1 MGGIFSNL
9 SNFSNRR
16 ATGRLA
22 LALGAALLWGVP
34 ARAMEFSL
42 QSVHDGHCGAHCP
55 RVILAEGQIENS
67 TPDEFLNFLR
77 ENSNNSDLHVVV
89 LLNSSGGYVVAAT
102 ELGQI
107 FRRVGA
113 ATVVARQ
120 CLSACVY
127 AFMGGVK
134 RVAPRGTQLGIHR
147 MYANADEPG
156 SKVYDDGSMQR
167 MLIRYAQSMGVSS
180 DLIRFAEKIS
190 SNRLHMVSP
199 GEMAKWR
206 LASRH
211 F

>member
-1 MGGIFSNL
+1 M
-9 SNFSNRR
+9 R
-16 ATGRLA
+16 AVSTRGRAARSLA
-22 LALGAALLWGVP
+22 LALGAALLCVGS

-42 QSVHDGHCGAHCP
+42 QSVRDGHCGAHCP
-55 RVILAEGQIENS
+55 RVILAEGQIQNS
-67 TPDEFLNFLR
+67 TPDEFLDFLR
-77 ENSNNSDLHVVV
+77 ENSANNDLRVVV
-89 LLNSSGGYVVAAT
+89 LLNSAGGYVVAAT

-107 FRRVGA
+107 FRKVGA

-156 SKVYDDGSMQR
+156 AKVYDDGSMQR
-167 MLIRYAQSMGVSS
+167 MLIRYSQSMGVSA

-190 SNRLHMVSP
+190 SSRLHMVTP

-206 LASRH
+206 LASRR